1 MPMRLRL
8 MSGGTALLL
17 LTLLM
22 LTSCARAAMAPA
34 ELFGNFSVHDPT
46 MIKADGVYYVFSTGD
61 ERYGQGN
68 IQIRKSADMETW
80 SLVGVVFSKQP
91 AWIAAEL
98 GTAPPNLWAPDIS
111 FFNGKY
117 HLYYAGST
125 FGSNNSVIGLA
136 TNVTLDPESPDYVW
150 RDEGM
155 VVRSR
160 TAFNWNAIDPN
171 VAFDADDTP
180 WLSLGSFWSGIKMQR
195 LDAATGK
202 LSEEDTELYDLASR
216 GGGPIEAP
224 AIIRR
229 GDFYYLFVSFDFC
242 CRGLDSSY
250 KIMVGRAEQIA
261 GPYLDRAGKPMM
273 EGGGTLLLDS
283 RGRYHGPGG
292 QAVVLDDGVY
302 RLVHHYYDREERGA
316 PKLQIQ
322 DLSWT
327 GDGWPEVGAP

>member
-1 MPMRLRL
+1 MRMRQQL
-8 MSGGTALLL
+8 MSSRATLLL

-22 LTSCARAAMAPA
+22 LTSCSRAAKAPA
-34 ELFGNFSVHDPT
+34 ELFGNIGVHDPT
-46 MIKADGVYYVFSTGD
+46 MIKADGAYYVFSTGD
-61 ERYGQGN
+61 ERYGKGN
-68 IQIRKSADMETW
+68 IQIRRSPDMETW
-80 SLVGVVFSKQP
+80 SLVGVVFPEQP

-111 FFNGKY
+111 YFNGKY

-125 FGSNNSVIGLA
+125 FGSNSSVIGLA
-136 TNVTLDPESPDYVW
+136 TNTTLDPESPEYAW

-160 TAFNWNAIDPN
+160 TAFSWNAIDPD
-171 VAFDADDTP
+171 VVFDENGEP
-180 WLSLGSFWSGIKMQR
+180 WLSLGSFWSGIKLLR
-195 LDAATGK
+195 LDANTGK
-202 LSEEDTELYDLASR
+202 LSEDDTELYDLASR

-224 AIIRR
+224 AIVRR
-229 GDFYYLFVSFDFC
+229 GDFYYLFVSFDTC
-242 CRGLDSSY
+242 CRGLDSTY
-250 KIMVGRAEQIA
+250 KIMVGRAEQVT
-261 GPYLDRAGKPMM
+261 GPYLDRAGIPMM

-292 QAVVLDDGVY
+292 QDVLLDDGVY

-316 PKLQIQ
+316 PKLQLH

-327 GDGWPEVGAP
+327 ADGWPEVGGP

>member
-1 MPMRLRL
+1 MAFSV
-8 MSGGTALLL
+8 MSSRAAILLI
-17 LTLLM
+17 TLLM
-22 LTSCARAAMAPA
+22 LTSCARAAKAPV
-34 ELFGNFSVHDPT
+34 ELFGNVGVHDPT

-61 ERYGQGN
+61 GAYGGGN
-68 IQIRKSADMETW
+68 IQIRKSPDMETW

-91 AWIAAEL
+91 AWIAEEL
-98 GTAPPNLWAPDIS
+98 GVAPPNLWAPDIS
-111 FFNGKY
+111 YFNGRY

-136 TNVTLDPESPDYVW
+136 TNATLDPESPDYAW

-171 VAFDADDTP
+171 VAFDEGEVP
-180 WLSLGSFWSGIKMQR
+180 WLSLGSFWSGIKLQR
-195 LDAATGK
+195 LDAGTGK

-224 AIIRR
+224 AIVRR
-229 GDFYYLFVSFDFC
+229 GDFYYLFVSFDTC
-242 CRGLDSSY
+242 CRGLDSTY
-250 KIMVGRAEQIA
+250 KIMVGRAEQIT
-261 GPYLDRAGKPMM
+261 GPYVDRAGIPML

-292 QAVVLDDGVY
+292 QAVVLADGVY
-302 RLVHHYYDREERGA
+302 RLVHHYYDREASGA
-316 PKLQIQ
+316 PKLQIH
-322 DLSWT
+322 DLSWSA
-327 GDGWPEVGAP
+327 DGWPEVAER